1 MSCLV
6 LIPPPAFLA
15 SIVHLRQSELSTVC
29 QHWARPADIAIHC
42 KAQPLPHGGSTLSA
56 KADIKKVMATVV
68 SSLKGEFAVLL
79 EGLVEGPNLG

>member
-1 MSCLV
+1 M
-6 LIPPPAFLA
+6 PALGQA
-15 SIVHLRQSELSTVC
+15 CRYSDE
-29 QHWARPADIAIHC
+29 